1 MILPAFHSKF
11 LDSAS
16 LVVRAMW
23 PIYNALSSGT
33 LTISAI
39 PTVTFRLAVTLSAS
53 TTHTDCIGTV
63 TVAGEVLTFL
73 GSGKKTTTTNL
84 ITTPTITTSNI
95 DCWILITAID
105 ANGAD
110 LIKETVT
117 PIACLYD
124 DTVKGYYA
132 ANGAWTINNSRIQSD
147 EVSTAVIGDVIRYN
161 SKDNIIKFIHIQ
173 KHRLRWL
180 EEFRTLQF

>member
-1 MILPAFHSKF
+1 MPAFHSKF

-16 LVVRAMW
+16 LVTRVAW
-23 PIYNALSSGT
+23 PIYNAFSSGT

-63 TVAGEVLTFL
+63 TIAGEVLTFL
-73 GSGKKTTTTNL
+73 GAGKKITNTNL
-84 ITTPTITTSNI
+84 TTIPTITTADIN
-95 DCWILITAID
+95 CWVLITAID

-110 LIKETVT
+110 IMKETVT
-117 PIACLYD
+117 PIVCLYD

-147 EVSTAVIGDVIRYN
+147 EVSSAVIGDIIRYN
-161 SKDNIIKFIHIQ
+161 LKDNVIKFIHIQ